1 MEEFGEVLKNVSLKN
16 YNTYKIGGNAKYLVK
31 PYNIDNLIKLI
42 DYLNNNNIKHLVL
55 GGGSNII
62 LPDEDY
68 DGCIILLNNINNIDI
83 NERNVVV
90 GAGISLNM
98 FINKLIENNL
108 SGLENIYGIPGTI
121 GGAIKGNAGCHGSE
135 ISDYLKN
142 VIYLEDGVVKKLDKE
157 KCMFSYR
164 NSIFKNDK
172 NKIILEATFEL
183 KNGNS
188 DEMKNII
195 KENMKKRLMSQ
206 PLEYPNAGSVFKN
219 PDGFSSGILIEDT
232 GLKGYSIGG
241 AYVSDKHAN
250 FIVNKGNAKSEDI
263 INLINY
269 IKNNVKE
276 KYKIDLELEQE
287 IIVY

>member
-31 PYNIDNLIKLI
+31 PFNIKSLIKLI
-42 DYLNNNNIKHLVL
+42 DFLNNNNIKYLVL

-108 SGLENIYGIPGTI
+108 SGLENICGIPGTI

-142 VIYLEDGVVKKLDKE
+142 VIYLEDGVVKKIDKE

-219 PDGFSSGILIEDT
+219 PDGFSSGKLIEDT